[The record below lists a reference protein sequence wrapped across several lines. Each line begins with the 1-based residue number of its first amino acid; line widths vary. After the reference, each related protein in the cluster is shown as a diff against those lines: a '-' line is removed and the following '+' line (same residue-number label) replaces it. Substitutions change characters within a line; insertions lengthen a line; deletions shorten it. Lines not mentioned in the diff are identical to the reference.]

1 MNGKLSN
8 IGKWVLGL
16 LALITVVLAVWYY
29 LGISGIV
36 PKFSLER
43 PKEIIV
49 DQRALGFL
57 IWGFVLLGLGI
68 LVALFSVC
76 FTAGVKGVNGKTLLF
91 AVIAFIV
98 IAAIAFLMSNGV
110 LGWARECM
118 DCKALSFFDPNTTYP
133 EDMKEGYSR
142 LTFYFVEY
150 GINFFVVTFIGALLS
165 ILFSVIYKSVKK

>member
-68 LVALFSVC
+68 LVALF
-76 FTAGVKGVNGKTLLF
+76 
-91 AVIAFIV
+91 
-98 IAAIAFLMSNGV
+98 
-110 LGWARECM
+110 
-118 DCKALSFFDPNTTYP
+118 
-133 EDMKEGYSR
+133 
-142 LTFYFVEY
+142 
-150 GINFFVVTFIGALLS
+150 
-165 ILFSVIYKSVKK
+165 